1 MASVPRLYRAWLHLY
16 PASFRAE
23 YGGEMAAVFVR
34 RRRDA
39 SGPLARLALWIE
51 TLFETVYHAAAAHAD
66 ILRHDLTYVARTL
79 QASPGF
85 TLTAVLVLALGIG
98 ANTAAFS
105 LADHVLV
112 RALPFR
118 DPDRLVKLW
127 EQVPSYNRLELS
139 PPNFRDWKRMNTVF
153 ESMTAIRGLA
163 VTMVGIG
170 DPQLLT
176 GASATAD
183 LFATLGVQPEI
194 GRPFAAA
201 DDQENSSGTVLIS
214 HHLWQT
220 EFAADPSVLGRT
232 IRLDDQPYTII
243 GVMPP
248 GFLFPSRDA
257 QIWTPMRFSVH
268 DFEDRTNYYLQAIAR
283 LKPGVSLE
291 AARAEMRLVTARLQ
305 QAYPKDNKDTGAN
318 VIGLRDELS
327 DNTRLLLLGLCGAA
341 LCVLLIACTNLGNL
355 LLARAIA
362 RRKELAVRAALGAGS
377 ERLVR
382 QLLTESLALALL
394 GGILGVVLAFTA
406 IPLLV
411 HLVPNSLPIAETPSI
426 DLRILSFAASLTGLT
441 GLAFGLLPAWRVC
454 RRADLGSLREGA
466 RGGDRKE
473 RLRSALAVAEVAI
486 TVVLLVSSGLLVR
499 ALWKLQA
506 SDPGFRASGVL
517 TLRTVLPMP
526 KFQTLASRAAFYDR
540 VLPAVRALPG
550 VTDAAYISFVPMQMT
565 GGIWPVGVNGRLP
578 EPTSPDH
585 ASLRFVTPGF
595 FSTLSIPLRQ
605 GRDARESDT
614 LQQPFAAIV
623 SESFARRYWPHA
635 DPLGRHFQMAFHD
648 RTVVGVVG
656 DIRVRGFER
665 QSEPQ
670 VYLPYRQQP
679 DDEMVWYA
687 PKDLVVRSSANPAGL
702 VPAIRRIVTHAD
714 PAQPVSDIQTME
726 DIIGQQTE
734 ARSVQALTLSA
745 FAALAFLLAAIGL
758 HGVLSFAVSQRAREI
773 GVRVAL
779 GARPGNIL
787 GMILGHGALLAFA
800 GVAPG
805 LALAYAA
812 ARAMQTLLAG
822 INPGDAATFAS
833 AAALSLAMTLAGSL
847 LPALRALRVD
857 PIAVIR
863 AE

>member
-1 MASVPRLYRAWLHLY
+1 MGLYRAWLHWY

-23 YGGEMAAVFVR
+23 YGEEMCAVFAR
-34 RRRDA
+34 RQRDA
-39 SGPLARLALWIE
+39 EGPPARLALCVETFFE
-51 TLFETVYHAAAAHAD
+51 TLVNAAAVHAD
-66 ILRHDLTYVARTL
+66 ILRQDLRYVARTL
-79 QASPGF
+79 RASPGF
-85 TLTAVLVLALGIG
+85 TLTAILILALGIG

-105 LADHVLV
+105 IADHVLV

-127 EQVPSYNRLELS
+127 ERVPSYNRLELS
-139 PPNFRDWKRMNTVF
+139 PPNFRDWKGKSTVF

-163 VTMVGIG
+163 ATMVGVG

-194 GRPFAAA
+194 GRPFSAA
-201 DDQENSSGTVLIS
+201 DDQENAPATVLIS

-220 EFAADPSVLGRT
+220 EFAADPAVLGRT
-232 IRLDDQPYTII
+232 IRLDDVPSTII

-257 QIWTPMRFSVH
+257 EIWTPMRFSVH
-268 DFEDRTNYYLQAIAR
+268 DFEDRTNYFLQAIAR
-283 LKPGVSLE
+283 LKPEVSLE
-291 AARAEMRLVTARLQ
+291 TARAEMRLVAARLE
-305 QAYPKDNKDTGAN
+305 QAYPKENKDTGAT

-327 DNTRLLLLGLCGAA
+327 ENTRLLLLGLCGAA

-382 QLLTESLALALL
+382 QLLTESLVLSLL
-394 GGILGVVLAFTA
+394 GGALGVLLAFSL

-411 HLVPNSLPIAETPSI
+411 RLVPNGLPIAERPSI
-426 DLRILSFAASLTGLT
+426 DLRVLGFAAFLSGLT
-441 GLAFGLLPAWRVC
+441 GVAFGLLPAWWVC
-454 RRADLGSLREGA
+454 RRADLSSLREGA
-466 RGGDRKE
+466 RTGDRKE
-473 RLRSALAVAEVAI
+473 RLRSLLAVAEIAA

-506 SDPGFRASGVL
+506 SDPGFRSAGVL

-526 KFQTLASRAAFYDR
+526 KFQTLASRLAIYER
-540 VLPAVRALPG
+540 ILPAVRALPG
-550 VTDAAYISFVPMQMT
+550 VSGAAYISFIPMRMT

-578 EPTSPDH
+578 RPASPDN
-585 ASLRFVTPGF
+585 ASLRFVTPEF
-595 FSTLSIPLRQ
+595 FSTLRIPVRQ
-605 GRDARESDT
+605 GRDVRESDS
-614 LQQPFAAIV
+614 LQQPFAAVV
-623 SESFARRYWPHA
+623 SESFARRYWPNQ
-635 DPLGRHFQMAFHD
+635 DPLGRHFQVAFHD
-648 RTVVGVVG
+648 RTVIGVVG
-656 DIRVRGFER
+656 DIRVRGLER

-679 DDEMVWYA
+679 DQELPWYS
-687 PKDLVVRSSANPAGL
+687 PKDLVVRTAASPASL
-702 VPAIRRIVTHAD
+702 VPTIRRLVAQAD
-714 PAQPVSDIQTME
+714 PAQPVSDVATME
-726 DIIGQQTE
+726 DIIGAQTE

-773 GVRVAL
+773 GVRRAL
-779 GARPGNIL
+779 GARSGDIL
-787 GMILGHGALLAFA
+787 GMVLRHGAVLAGA
-800 GVAPG
+800 GVIPG
-805 LALAYAA
+805 LVLAYLA
-812 ARAMQTLLAG
+812 ARTMQTLLAG
-822 INPGDAATFAS
+822 IEPGDARTFLS

-857 PIAVIR
+857 PITVIR